1 LCPVMRD
8 VTPPA
13 LNCASLKLPSTVV
26 AFASCIARSWCEPPH
41 SSYSL
46 AWHGAQA
53 RAPTYSMAVGLGETA
68 PGLETAAR
76 SRPKA
81 SNVERRWV
89 TACRHYAVHRYYRQ
103 VREGQRLLGPPAGSP
118 TLVTDCKRTR
128 RVAGW
133 CRHMRSRLGA
143 GRRAPAP
150 RGPCRYSGRR
160 LSQPR

>member
-1 LCPVMRD
+1 PSRVKNRD
-8 VTPPA
+8 VTAPA

-26 AFASCIARSWCEPPH
+26 AFASCIARSWREPPH

-89 TACRHYAVHRYYRQ
+89 TACRHYAVHRYYRH
-103 VREGQRLLGPPAGSP
+103 VREGPRLLGPPAGRP
-118 TLVTDCKRTR
+118 VLLAGRKRT
-128 RVAGW
+128 
-133 CRHMRSRLGA
+133 
-143 GRRAPAP
+143 P
-150 RGPCRYSGRR
+150 RMVSELRT
-160 LSQPR
+160 